1 MHPALQAVL
10 IMIIVGGIYF
20 ELQSPGIGFP
30 SIAAII
36 AAILYFVPL
45 YIDGIATY
53 WEIIV
58 FILGIILLIVE
69 IFIIP
74 GFGVAGVMGIV
85 FMIIGLLLSLVNNVD
100 FNFDGVS
107 TGDFS
112 EALLI
117 VAVGLICAFV
127 LIIWIMNKVGSKG
140 LFSKMALHAD
150 LKESVTQERGLD
162 LMIGEIATAMT
173 PMRPAGKIRVNNE
186 VFDSVSIS
194 GFIEKGE
201 DVKITSYQNGQLYVE
216 RIDYR

>member
-1 MHPALQAVL
+1 
-10 IMIIVGGIYF
+10 
-20 ELQSPGIGFP
+20 
-30 SIAAII
+30 
-36 AAILYFVPL
+36 
-45 YIDGIATY
+45 
-53 WEIIV
+53 
-58 FILGIILLIVE
+58 
-69 IFIIP
+69 
-74 GFGVAGVMGIV
+74 
-85 FMIIGLLLSLVNNVD
+85 
-100 FNFDGVS
+100 
-107 TGDFS
+107 
-112 EALLI
+112 
-117 VAVGLICAFV
+117 
-127 LIIWIMNKVGSKG
+127 VGSKG